1 MSNIDT
7 LTLANGQAASG
18 TTNTGAPVKVG
29 AAFNSTAPVVSSGQ
43 VVDLQ
48 VDTNGN
54 LKAVIQNF
62 PTTQP
67 VSGTVA
73 VSGIA
78 GTVAVSGA
86 GTSLADGATFA
97 RGTTTETPV
106 GGVVD
111 STTPTLSS
119 GKVAALSLNT
129 SGQLNVAVGNG
140 VSSGTAGNP
149 SANVITTQPIAGT
162 TYHNNVQASTTG
174 TVFTWKSTGGNL
186 YSVLGQNT
194 GSSTVYLHF
203 FDTASAPTPGTTASS
218 FVLAIPPLADSAL
231 LDPKLPI
238 PITFANGIYVL
249 VTGSYAPTDYT
260 AIAASPVVLFGV
272 TL

>member
-7 LTLANGQAASG
+7 LTLGNGQAASG

-29 AAFNSTAPVVSSGQ
+29 AAFNTTAPTVSSGQ

-48 VDTNGN
+48 VDANGN
-54 LKAVIQNF
+54 LKTIIENF
-62 PTTQP
+62 PSTQA

-73 VSGIA
+73 VSGVA

-86 GTSLADGATFA
+86 GTSLADGATFT
-97 RGTTTETPV
+97 RGTTVETPIA
-106 GGVVD
+106 GVVD
-111 STTPTLSS
+111 GTTPTLTA
-119 GKVAALSLNT
+119 GKAAALSLTT
-129 SGQLNVAVGNG
+129 SGQLNVNVGNG
-140 VSSGTAGNP
+140 VASGTAGTP

-162 TYHNNVQASTTG
+162 SYHNNVQAATTG
-174 TVFTWKSTGGNL
+174 SVFTWKSTGGNL

-194 GSSTVYLHF
+194 GSSVVYLHF
-203 FDTASAPTPGTTASS
+203 FDTSSAPTLGTTAST

-238 PITFANGIYVL
+238 PITFANGIYVA
-249 VTGSYAPTDYT
+249 VTGSYAPTDNT